1 MWINGYACPLLYTV
15 MLGRIL
21 TADSIHS
28 TVMLNT
34 FVASSGCWQALATSS
49 FVNPVWAIIP
59 PFWIMNYTLCW
70 NDERGVTLKIKGLS
84 QKLPTGYCTV
94 YSNQSASHRR
104 LRTMIH
110 LGGGGNFLEHGY
122 IVYMFTCFKKIPP
135 V

>member
-1 MWINGYACPLLYTV
+1 MDSLCMSSTLYCSGKYWQ
-15 MLGRIL
+15 L
-21 TADSIHS
+21 IHYS

-70 NDERGVTLKIKGLS
+70 NDEHGVTLKIKGLT
-84 QKLPTGYCTV
+84 QKLRTVLCTAINCNLLHIDVWEWRYTWGGGVIFGV
-94 YSNQSASHRR
+94 YSLHV
-104 LRTMIH
+104 
-110 LGGGGNFLEHGY
+110 Y
-122 IVYMFTCFKKIPP
+122 IEIKEGKINPP